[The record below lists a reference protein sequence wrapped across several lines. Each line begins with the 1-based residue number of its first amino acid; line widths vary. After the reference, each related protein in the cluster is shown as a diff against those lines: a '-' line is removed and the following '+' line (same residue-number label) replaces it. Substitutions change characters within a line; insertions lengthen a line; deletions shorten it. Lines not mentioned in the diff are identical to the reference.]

1 MTGHAGFMTS
11 ALLSPSACTSF
22 SPRWFLTVIFAP
34 GVDGVTLRTVSQA
47 EHAGPFR
54 RPVREN
60 FDNNQARA
68 DIERFLPQIK
78 LAAEQQ
84 AIATSVD
91 SPAQKAQE
99 QAQNMYLFA
108 LNADLQK
115 DAVGFA
121 NLDGLKGI
129 HLVVHSLRAD
139 QIHCSV
145 LISDEKFMGACVYTD
160 LLSSYNTNDQG
171 KTFTWDA
178 KQQPVA
184 SSPAPSVIPA
194 SLPVTD
200 TVQSTAPAI
209 STAKMAWA
217 RIPRKGYTINSSEP
231 SHGNVARKAKK
242 EQKHQERPP
251 QPQGFILQSLLH
263 SCL

>member
-84 AIATSVD
+84 QAIATSVD
-91 SPAQKAQE
+91 SPAQKSQE
-99 QAQNMYLFA
+99 QAQNMNLFA

-129 HLVVHSLRAD
+129 HLIVHSLRAD
-139 QIHCSV
+139 QIHYSV
-145 LISDEKFMGACVYTD
+145 LISDEKFMGACVYTICSVHITQMTKARRSRGMQSSNRW
-160 LLSSYNTNDQG
+160 LQARTIRYTRLSSGYRYCLVHSPCHQHSQNTI
-171 KTFTWDA
+171 
-178 KQQPVA
+178 
-184 SSPAPSVIPA
+184 AP
-194 SLPVTD
+194 D
-200 TVQSTAPAI
+200 TA
-209 STAKMAWA
+209 
-217 RIPRKGYTINSSEP
+217 
-231 SHGNVARKAKK
+231 
-242 EQKHQERPP
+242 
-251 QPQGFILQSLLH
+251 
-263 SCL
+263 